1 MNDKRMGGM
10 KLGNFSGI
18 KKPSTEPTKASEPAP
33 ADGRGL
39 GGFPHERPVQE
50 EAQIEP
56 EVKPTE
62 PKPVKTTKS
71 EAKAGVEHA
80 PYNDAFPPAK
90 VVKKTQAKEQLVTV
104 NIKIRKDQKEWLTDT
119 ASTVRDN
126 NTDPVA
132 PSERVYPQHLI
143 GVAIDF
149 LEAAGIDWGEVK
161 NLEELREQLS
171 L

>member
-1 MNDKRMGGM
+1 MSDKRMGGM

-18 KKPSTEPTKASEPAP
+18 KKPPTEPTKPPKS
-33 ADGRGL
+33 
-39 GGFPHERPVQE
+39 
-50 EAQIEP
+50 EP
-56 EVKPTE
+56 EVKAEPETE
-62 PKPVKTTKS
+62 TEKTESKPVKTPKS
-71 EAKAGVEHA
+71 E
-80 PYNDAFPPAK
+80 AK
-90 VVKKTQAKEQLVTV
+90 VVKKNQAKEQLVTV

-149 LEAAGIDWGEVK
+149 LEAAGIDWGEVR
-161 NLEELREQLS
+161 NVEELREQLK